1 MISDDRIAGKLIRHF
16 RILGV
21 CWVVYGILCLVTAV
35 WLISFTNTATLMFGA
50 LLNRVPDPFS
60 MMNIFH
66 FIYILQIAWKGA
78 TGILGIVAGLGL
90 IAGSRSAKT
99 IAIVAAF
106 LSLSS
111 IPLGTTLG
119 IYSLI
124 VLLMW
129 SPQRIADTVP
139 GESVSSMRQ
148 EQMTT
153 LRHES

>member
-1 MISDDRIAGKLIRHF
+1 ML
-16 RILGV
+16 
-21 CWVVYGILCLVTAV
+21 YGILCMISAV
-35 WLISFTNTATLMFGA
+35 WLIFFTNTATLMFGA

-66 FIYILQIAWKGA
+66 FIYGLQIALTGA

-99 IAIVAAF
+99 LAIVAAF
-106 LSLSS
+106 LSVSS

-124 VLLMW
+124 VLLIR
-129 SPQRIADTVP
+129 SPQRASDPIP
-139 GESVSSMRQ
+139 GVSVSNMRR
-148 EQMTT
+148 EPMTT
-153 LRHES
+153 LRPES

>member
-1 MISDDRIAGKLIRHF
+1 MISDDRVTGKLIRHL
-16 RILGV
+16 RMLGV
-21 CWVVYGILCLVTAV
+21 CWVLYGILCLVSAV

-66 FIYILQIAWKGA
+66 FIYGLQIAWKGA

-99 IAIVAAF
+99 LTIVAAF

-129 SPQRIADTVP
+129 SSQRTSDTVP
-139 GESVSSMRQ
+139 GASVSSMRR
-148 EQMTT
+148 EPMTT
-153 LRHES
+153 LRHET